1 MTANE
6 FLAGIENYEKFDPSN
21 GTVEGKTYVVVPTI
35 TGTDKNSDVVINGHI
50 TLAHN
55 TTLIFAGGKIS
66 GTGTLTG
73 DNTRLIAPITQI
85 FGEDITVDGIWEMD
99 RAYPQW
105 FGARNDISN
114 NEFWHLRVACEAAKS
129 TEENPLT
136 PAAEKDKI
144 EKARDAALKNLK
156 AWKVDSSDAIN
167 KAMKLKHAGEVFL
180 PKGEY
185 AICKTLKVPYGI
197 VLRGELADYRLNES
211 NIQLPAGDYPL
222 GGDTTPDDLSSYYK
236 LGSVIRPLNT
246 NYPLTVDSNGTPITS
261 FDNNFAVV
269 INPNIHPNKNHN
281 EAWEQEFPSAFTT
294 IRDIQFINF
303 WTETPSMRG
312 IYAIGGMKIENVS
325 WSQFVQ
331 AVATPDDMYC
341 DGKTIINCGF
351 SSPVGCIFKDF
362 VFDTLVGNPEKIIK
376 RFAQDQKEYY
386 AFDLSGLGD
395 NLYFHHNHLGMG
407 EITGGL
413 KLRSSN
419 GAQISCNIIND
430 NIAFYNCK
438 GISFSANHCEDGI
451 QVKIS
456 NSQIDFSGNYFHK
469 GKKPTF
475 LIRDDYARGSINV
488 QSSTI
493 ALQNNS
499 LVFLDHE
506 DESSS
511 LYIGNINPYDIQTD
525 GYLSLSIQ
533 NTYRYRTPR
542 NAGGN
547 IHPCGIT
554 ILKEIWTEGVA
565 EPELIPFTEFND
577 LSYLLSGSSL
587 IKPNF
592 HIVHNHVVNNTQFFR
607 GAAMANNNI
616 VWFLEKGAYHYRMQT
631 IWDKKRLIGSS
642 TLTLGDFNLGEIDTY
657 TKKAQGLLLN
667 IGANSYDGPSDGNGN
682 QVVIRLMRAR
692 TSGNTAYHS
701 IEIPVCGTRFL
712 YDNGLSVCG
721 FKWKQETSI
730 APLTV
735 NTMIQSIH
743 FVGDNVVCKGTACP
757 TVGEWTVGD
766 IVYNTG
772 MASNNA
778 MWIYTANGWQA
789 R

>member
-1 MTANE
+1 MTVNE

-21 GTVEGKTYVVVPTI
+21 GTVEGKTYVVVPTTTE
-35 TGTDKNSDVVINGHI
+35 TGKNSDVVINGHI

-246 NYPLTVDSNGTPITS
+246 NYPLTVDSDGTPITS

-341 DGKTIINCGF
+341 DGKTIINCQF
-351 SSPVGCIFKDF
+351 NAPTGCIFYGSIFHKLIIQ
-362 VFDTLVGNPEKIIK
+362 TETEKIEKIIK
-376 RFAQDQKEYY
+376 RFVIDKKEYY

-592 HIVHNHVVNNTQFFR
+592 HIVHNHVVN
-607 GAAMANNNI
+607 
-616 VWFLEKGAYHYRMQT
+616 
-631 IWDKKRLIGSS
+631 
-642 TLTLGDFNLGEIDTY
+642 
-657 TKKAQGLLLN
+657 
-667 IGANSYDGPSDGNGN
+667 
-682 QVVIRLMRAR
+682 
-692 TSGNTAYHS
+692 
-701 IEIPVCGTRFL
+701 
-712 YDNGLSVCG
+712 
-721 FKWKQETSI
+721 
-730 APLTV
+730 
-735 NTMIQSIH
+735 
-743 FVGDNVVCKGTACP
+743 
-757 TVGEWTVGD
+757 
-766 IVYNTG
+766 
-772 MASNNA
+772 
-778 MWIYTANGWQA
+778 
-789 R
+789 

>member
-6 FLAGIENYEKFDPSN
+6 FLAGIENYEKFDPVK
-21 GTVEGKTYVVVPTI
+21 GTVEGQTYVVFPTTTE
-35 TGTDKNSDVVINGHI
+35 TGKNSDVVINGHI

-114 NEFWHLRVACEAAKS
+114 NEFWHLRVACKQAEEGEKDMAKAKEKVEAAQ
-129 TEENPLT
+129 
-136 PAAEKDKI
+136 
-144 EKARDAALKNLK
+144 RAALANLK
-156 AWKVDSSDAIN
+156 KWKVDSSDAIN

-185 AICKTLKVPYGI
+185 AICKTLQVPHGI
-197 VLRGELADYRLNES
+197 VLRGELADYRFNVSDE
-211 NIQLPAGDYPL
+211 QLPAGDYPL
-222 GGDTTPDDLSSYYK
+222 GGDSTPDNLSSYYK
-236 LGSVIRPLNT
+236 LGTVIRPLNT
-246 NYPLTVDSNGTPITS
+246 NFPITVDSNGTPITS

-269 INPNIHPNKNHN
+269 INPNIHPNENHN

-294 IRDIQFINF
+294 IRDIQFANF

-312 IYAIGGMKIENVS
+312 IYAIGGMKIENIS

-331 AVATPDDMYC
+331 AVATPPDMYC
-341 DGKTIINCGF
+341 DGKTIVNCGF
-351 SSPVGCIFKDF
+351 SSPTGYIFKDF
-362 VFDTLVGNPEKIIK
+362 IFDTLAGSQQIIK
-376 RFAQDQKEYY
+376 RLAQDSNEYY

-395 NLYFHHNHLGMG
+395 NLYFHRNHMNMN
-407 EITGGL
+407 EIAGGL
-413 KLRSSN
+413 KLSKSN

-430 NIAFYNCK
+430 NIAFYDCK
-438 GISFSANHCEDGI
+438 GISFFANHCENGI

-469 GKKPTF
+469 GTKPTF
-475 LIRDDYARGSINV
+475 LIRDNNARGSVNV

-493 ALQNNS
+493 TLQNNS

-506 DESSS
+506 DESSN

-542 NAGGN
+542 NAAGSMHG
-547 IHPCGIT
+547 CGLA
-554 ILKEIWTEGVA
+554 ILKEIWTIGEP

-592 HIVHNHVVNNTQFFR
+592 HIIHNHVVNNTQFFR
-607 GAAMANNNI
+607 ASAMANNNI

>member
-50 TLAHN
+50 TLAYN

-236 LGSVIRPLNT
+236 LGTVIRPLNI
-246 NYPLTVDSNGTPITS
+246 NYPLTVDSDGTPITS
-261 FDNNFAVV
+261 FDNNFAFV
-269 INPNIHPNKNHN
+269 INPNIHPNENHN

-351 SSPVGCIFKDF
+351 SSPVGCRKSRENNKTICSGPKRVLCLRFK
-362 VFDTLVGNPEKIIK
+362 
-376 RFAQDQKEYY
+376 R
-386 AFDLSGLGD
+386 
-395 NLYFHHNHLGMG
+395 
-407 EITGGL
+407 
-413 KLRSSN
+413 
-419 GAQISCNIIND
+419 
-430 NIAFYNCK
+430 
-438 GISFSANHCEDGI
+438 
-451 QVKIS
+451 
-456 NSQIDFSGNYFHK
+456 
-469 GKKPTF
+469 
-475 LIRDDYARGSINV
+475 IRR
-488 QSSTI
+488 
-493 ALQNNS
+493 
-499 LVFLDHE
+499 
-506 DESSS
+506 
-511 LYIGNINPYDIQTD
+511 
-525 GYLSLSIQ
+525 
-533 NTYRYRTPR
+533 
-542 NAGGN
+542 
-547 IHPCGIT
+547 
-554 ILKEIWTEGVA
+554 
-565 EPELIPFTEFND
+565 
-577 LSYLLSGSSL
+577 
-587 IKPNF
+587 
-592 HIVHNHVVNNTQFFR
+592 
-607 GAAMANNNI
+607 
-616 VWFLEKGAYHYRMQT
+616 
-631 IWDKKRLIGSS
+631 
-642 TLTLGDFNLGEIDTY
+642 
-657 TKKAQGLLLN
+657 
-667 IGANSYDGPSDGNGN
+667 
-682 QVVIRLMRAR
+682 
-692 TSGNTAYHS
+692 
-701 IEIPVCGTRFL
+701 
-712 YDNGLSVCG
+712 
-721 FKWKQETSI
+721 
-730 APLTV
+730 
-735 NTMIQSIH
+735 QSI
-743 FVGDNVVCKGTACP
+743 FPPQPFRYGRNYWRIK
-757 TVGEWTVGD
+757 
-766 IVYNTG
+766 IKKL
-772 MASNNA
+772 
-778 MWIYTANGWQA
+778 
-789 R
+789 